1 MKPIQSGG
9 VRGRLEAGKQSLLSM
24 YLWSTCSLKRI
35 RTLEARVS
43 DISNE
48 PRKGRNSIMEYTVE
62 STLILGM
69 CEAVVRL
76 SLDYFRLKYGRKS
89 FSRNSVAL
97 GSKKRLEAA
106 D

>member
-1 MKPIQSGG
+1 
-9 VRGRLEAGKQSLLSM
+9 
-24 YLWSTCSLKRI
+24 
-35 RTLEARVS
+35 
-43 DISNE
+43 
-48 PRKGRNSIMEYTVE
+48 MEYTVE

-76 SLDYFRLKYGRKS
+76 SLDNFRLKYGRKS